1 MGTAVTAADAE
12 FCAEQTLTAPAVAA
26 IIIAALNAFVNFI
39 LIVFLVCWLYPGRI
53 KPRVLLWRDF
63 YRFAQAEPGPSY
75 DLEISLSVVSAKVQP
90 LELFQPG

>member
-26 IIIAALNAFVNFI
+26 IIIAALNAFVNFN
-39 LIVFLVCWLYPGRI
+39 
-53 KPRVLLWRDF
+53 
-63 YRFAQAEPGPSY
+63 RFAQAEPGPSY